1 MIDTDVK
8 KLDSLLDQLEELSRN
23 QIRKR
28 EYEIS
33 LEVKKIENQVNEI
46 EHKYPLC
53 KMTKDLR
60 IMVREAREFIQ
71 DIKNSL
77 YDYSVIDATI
87 EDMNPG
93 HEPDM
98 DD

>member
-8 KLDSLLDQLEELSRN
+8 KLDSLLYQLEELNRH

-46 EHKYPLC
+46 EHKYPLS

-60 IMVREAREFIQ
+60 IKVREAREFIQ
-71 DIKNSL
+71 DIKNPL

-93 HEPDM
+93 REPDM